1 MAVGIHPPLLRA
13 AAGKRLVVFD
23 YDGTLAELD
32 VDWEG
37 MRRAL
42 RRQALDA
49 GFDSPFQPLWQEMA
63 RLRDERGIEAVRA
76 LFSVVRPYEQRGVE
90 RQRPRLEIVE
100 YVRRTQRA
108 SDTDRPALAVFS
120 ANLHAT
126 VVAGVLALG
135 LKPFCVVV
143 GADDVEHWKPE
154 AAGLQLAM
162 RLAGVNPSETLFL
175 GDSPGDGDAA
185 RAAGTHFLPV

>member
-1 MAVGIHPPLLRA
+1 MAIHPPLLRA

-42 RRQALDA
+42 REQALRS
-49 GFDSPFQPLWQEMA
+49 GFDSPFRPLWQEMA
-63 RLRDERGIEAVRA
+63 RLRDERGIDAVRD
-76 LFSVVRPYEQRGVE
+76 LFPVVQRYEQRGVE
-90 RQRPRLEIVE
+90 RQLPRPEIVQ
-100 YVRRTQRA
+100 YARRTQRA
-108 SDTDRPALAVFS
+108 SGADGPTLAVFS

-126 VVAGVLALG
+126 VVEGVSALG
-135 LKPFCVVV
+135 LEPFGVVV
-143 GADDVEHWKPE
+143 GADDVDRWKPE

-162 RLAGVNPSETLFL
+162 QRAGAGPDETLFL
-175 GDSPGDGDAA
+175 GDSPGDRDAA
-185 RAAGTHFLPV
+185 RAAGAHFLSV